1 MSSVSDVL
9 SEVFQILKKLT
20 EPLEEE
26 LKKAI
31 HEVVVQW
38 LTDLGEARPLQQTD
52 LEELRRR
59 LRDLHKL

>member
-1 MSSVSDVL
+1 ML